1 MLRRGNNKV
10 AIIETV
16 STRRHKLSSNE
27 ITLLL
32 MAIPCVVLVIVF
44 NYVPLFGW
52 VYGFFNYRPGIS
64 LLHSQFVGLDFFKI
78 ALQNDDLFV
87 SIKNTLALGFLG
99 LGTSIFPPIFA
110 ILMTELSGKKFK
122 KVIQTVVTFPNF
134 ISWVLVFAIFFSF
147 LSVEDGYV
155 NKFLLALGIIKQPL
169 NLLADPNAVWP
180 LQTFIGV
187 WKSLGFS
194 TIIYLAAIAGIDQEL
209 YDAAAVD
216 GCNRT
221 NRIYHITFPALIPT
235 YFTLLL
241 LGIGNILS
249 NGFDQYYLFYNPLV
263 HSKIMVLDV
272 YLYKV
277 GLEMNQLSLSIV
289 LGMTKSLISIFILF
303 MANYFSKLIRGT
315 SIL

>member
-1 MLRRGNNKV
+1 MLKQANNQIE
-10 AIIETV
+10 IIRPIKTKK
-16 STRRHKLSSNE
+16 HKISSNE
-27 ITLLL
+27 ITLLVMAVPCLL
-32 MAIPCVVLVIVF
+32 MVIVF
-44 NYVPLFGW
+44 NYVPISGW
-52 VYGFFNYRPGIS
+52 IYGFFNYRPGIS
-64 LLHSQFVGLDFFKI
+64 LLHSEFVGLKFFKV
-78 ALQNDDLFV
+78 AFQDGDLFI
-87 SIKNTLALGFLG
+87 SIRNTLVLGFLG

-110 ILMTELSGKKFK
+110 VLMTELSSKKFK

-134 ISWVLVFAIFFSF
+134 ISWVLVFSIFFSF
-147 LSVEDGYV
+147 LSVEDGSL
-155 NKFLLALGIIKQPL
+155 NKVLLALGFIKQPL
-169 NLLADPNAVWP
+169 NLLADLNAVWP

-221 NRIYHITFPALIPT
+221 NRIHHITLPALIPT
-235 YFTLLL
+235 FFTLLL

-263 HSKIMVLDV
+263 HDKIMVLDV

-303 MANYFSKLIRGT
+303 LANYVSKLIRGT